1 MTSYPPPPPP
11 APQRPPSIYQQ
22 KRFIIPATI
31 VAVLI
36 ALNLLDIV
44 RGGRGKDVKT
54 AVPTASETFVPRPR
68 SASSATLPSETAEAT
83 SSEPVPESS
92 QKSPAASLDGSSFTM
107 PDLTGSTLQDAQN
120 AVQKLGI
127 FFSVSHDLRGSRNQ
141 ILDRNWKVCDQQPA
155 AGETVSGSRISREG
169 KIDFGVV
176 KRSETCP

>member
-11 APQRPPSIYQQ
+11 PPPRPPSIFQQ
-22 KRFIIPATI
+22 KRFIIPATV

-44 RGGRGKDVKT
+44 RRDRGKAPTT
-54 AVPTASETFVPRPR
+54 AAQSTSATFVPRPR
-68 SASSATLPSETAEAT
+68 TASSASPKSATPEAT
-83 SSEPVPESS
+83 SAEPTPGVSP
-92 QKSPAASLDGSSFTM
+92 KSPAASLNGSSFTM
-107 PDLTGSTLQDAQN
+107 PDLTGGTLQDAQN

-127 FFSVSHDLRGSRNQ
+127 FYSVSHDLRGSRNQ
-141 ILDRNWKVCDQQPA
+141 LLDRNWKVCDQKPA